1 MMYASWTK
9 FVKERGTERERE
21 GESKVLLK
29 CSSCLWV
36 LPVKLSVNLI
46 NTKIEKGFVQ
56 NKYKVLGWGVWSLNY
71 YKYICMNC
79 WNSPHL
85 SFALLLILLR
95 VLIIVCCL
103 FTICIALLCITSDH
117 CAAAEANPKRP
128 PL

>member
-56 NKYKVLGWGVWSLNY
+56 KKYKVLGWGVWSLNY
-71 YKYICMNC
+71 YKYIYMYELLKFSAPVSCFASSLTTSTYYC
-79 WNSPHL
+79 LL
-85 SFALLLILLR
+85 S
-95 VLIIVCCL
+95 
-103 FTICIALLCITSDH
+103 ICIALLCITSDH